1 MKHLLKENKGIYYC
15 LDEIPKISKNEI
27 IDLISKIKKTSDDRS
42 RVCMHKNVNERFHE
56 MFIVLKKNCYIRPHK
71 HLKKS
76 ESMSVIDGEADA
88 IIFDDKGR
96 VTQKIELGNY
106 ISGKEFYYRMS
117 SNTYHMLLVKSETFV
132 FHEAT
137 EGPFIKN
144 DTIFPEWAPTT
155 YKKSFI
161 DSI

>member
-1 MKHLLKENKGIYYC
+1 M
-15 LDEIPKISKNEI
+15 
-27 IDLISKIKKTSDDRS
+27 TT
-42 RVCMHKNVNERFHE
+42 
-56 MFIVLKKNCYIRPHK
+56 
-71 HLKKS
+71 
-76 ESMSVIDGEADA
+76 
-88 IIFDDKGR
+88 R

-117 SNTYHMLLVKSETFV
+117 SNTYHMLLVRSETFV

-155 YKKSFI
+155 YKKSFF

>member
-1 MKHLLKENKGIYYC
+1 MKHLVKENEGIYYC

-27 IDLISKIKKTSDDRS
+27 IDLISKTKKTLGDRS
-42 RVCMHKNVNERFHE
+42 RVCVHKNVNERFHE
-56 MFIVLKKNCYIRPHK
+56 MFIVLLKDCHIRPHK
-71 HLKKS
+71 DLKKP
-76 ESMSVIDGEADA
+76 ESMPIIDGEADA
-88 IIFDDKGR
+88 IIFDDKGK
-96 VTQKIELGNY
+96 VTQKIELSNY
-106 ISGKEFYYRMS
+106 ISGKEFYYRIS

-144 DTIFPEWAPTT
+144 DATFPEWAPTT
-155 YKKSFI
+155 YKKSFF